1 MGPMVVVVVAAAW
14 AAVLI
19 PPLLRSRIEN
29 RPNSSVTDFRN
40 QLSSLQRAMPSRG
53 VSMRMM
59 ARPLAQSPLSR
70 PAAAGRPAL
79 RSGVRTHGE
88 LPNRAGPG
96 PAARAGRVEPARMY
110 DASLRQRRH
119 ADRPAPEPRR
129 RPHQP
134 VAPASRAM
142 TPREAAKRRRSNVL
156 FVLALVAACALF
168 LFATTRAEAMLYV
181 FVLAFLA
188 LCGYVYVLGQMR
200 QREAWDEP
208 NEYDDVYE
216 PAPAR
221 AQAPRVAAPARSSRV
236 TRTHG
241 ATDRWSP
248 AV

>member
-1 MGPMVVVVVAAAW
+1 
-14 AAVLI
+14 
-19 PPLLRSRIEN
+19 
-29 RPNSSVTDFRN
+29 
-40 QLSSLQRAMPSRG
+40 
-53 VSMRMM
+53 
-59 ARPLAQSPLSR
+59 
-70 PAAAGRPAL
+70 
-79 RSGVRTHGE
+79 
-88 LPNRAGPG
+88 
-96 PAARAGRVEPARMY
+96 Y

-119 ADRPAPEPRR
+119 ADRPAPEPLR

-200 QREAWDEP
+200 PREAWDEP
-208 NEYDDVYE
+208 NDEYADVYDVDE

-221 AQAPRVAAPARSSRV
+221 VQAPRVAAPARSSRV